1 GEHLKMPR
9 PDVAWFELSYADGK
23 PPEAALKTALRV
35 DNRPG
40 LVAPAWKIQLTNWDR
55 NAGKDAIRRPVVTA
69 SWIEGFPGTAGTFAV
84 DLQNPG
90 RTADIGPITADGLPV
105 ELVTRPSIEKGLAK
119 DMPEGDYLTIRFS
132 YKDRTKPV
140 FLRPGKLK
148 GTDQKFKLYERHM
161 YYEFLG

>member
-1 GEHLKMPR
+1 QKLRLEPGDRVVLRGRQKDGAFDLYVPPFAYESAGAQAGGGARGEVAARPPTTPGVGAPRRGRRGRLELPGPLGGADDRAGEHLKMPR

-69 SWIEGFPGTAGTFAV
+69 SWIEGFPGTA
-84 DLQNPG
+84 
-90 RTADIGPITADGLPV
+90 
-105 ELVTRPSIEKGLAK
+105 
-119 DMPEGDYLTIRFS
+119 
-132 YKDRTKPV
+132 
-140 FLRPGKLK
+140 
-148 GTDQKFKLYERHM
+148 
-161 YYEFLG
+161 